1 MTLMERNDYKADFD
15 PIVHLTE
22 WYSDPS
28 SPTDLFSGFI
38 HDNLHKFFHS
48 VPLPQAEL
56 KLLDFGC
63 GPVIAN
69 VISASQYVSDIVLA
83 EYTPQS
89 RVLLE
94 QWLKRDPSFTF
105 DWSPHFK
112 YVVQT
117 LEGRSEDK
125 VKEREESLHQ
135 KIKAIV
141 PCNITQDP
149 PISQEY
155 AGPYDILIC
164 SLVIDVTA
172 TNVDEYEEQL
182 RRLSALVK
190 PGGYML
196 TVSDTTPTDD
206 EFVNDYYM
214 AKDQKFNLFVL
225 STKCLISLIEKVG
238 FCPID
243 VINYPNKEADAT
255 FTFVSARKIIN

>member
-1 MTLMERNDYKADFD
+1 MERNDYKADFD
-15 PIVHLTE
+15 PMVHLTE
-22 WYSDPS
+22 KYSDPS
-28 SPTDLFSGFI
+28 SPTDFFSGFI

-89 RVLLE
+89 RILLE
-94 QWLKRDPSFTF
+94 KWLKQDSSFTF

-112 YVVQT
+112 YIVQT

-125 VKEREESLHQ
+125 VKEREESLRQ

-141 PCNITQDP
+141 PCDITQDP
-149 PISQEY
+149 PIPHEY

-164 SLVIDVTA
+164 SLVIDA
-172 TNVDEYEEQL
+172 TSTSVNEYEEQL
-182 RRLSALVK
+182 KRLSALIK
-190 PGGYML
+190 RGGYL
-196 TVSDTTPTDD
+196 LFVGGTTPNDK
-206 EFVNDYYM
+206 EFSYSFYM
-214 AKDQKFNLFVL
+214 ANERRFNVLLLSPQFLLSMLEKIGFSIIGTKDHPYKDFYI
-225 STKCLISLIEKVG
+225 TK
-238 FCPID
+238 
-243 VINYPNKEADAT
+243 T
-255 FTFVSARKIIN
+255 FTFVSAQKN